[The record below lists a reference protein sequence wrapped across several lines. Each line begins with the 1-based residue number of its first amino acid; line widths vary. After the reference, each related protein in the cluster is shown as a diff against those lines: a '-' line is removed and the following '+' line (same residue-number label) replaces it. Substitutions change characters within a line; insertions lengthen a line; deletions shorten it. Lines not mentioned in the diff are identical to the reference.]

1 MYRPRLIPAVF
12 ALTTVTASL
21 TQAEATTL
29 TFIENNDLHAHLTP
43 ALDTVIKNG
52 QVVYGSRGGLARVAT
67 LVKQSRAQNPIRY
80 E

>member
-29 TFIENNDLHAHLTP
+29 TFIENNDLHAHLTA
-43 ALDTVIKNG
+43 ALDTVIKNV
-52 QVVYGSRGGLARVAT
+52 QVVYGSHGGLARVVT
-67 LVKQSRAQNPIRY
+67 LVKQSLAQNPIRY